1 MGTGKERRERER
13 ERVVSETA
21 SRTKEDAT
29 GNQKVTR
36 LTDPLVVKLVNVF
49 VDLGMVLESMNPV
62 DPRIREE
69 EESWDREDSVSP
81 SIIRYIFIEAP
92 VPPHFSEE
100 PWEGHEGHPRESNHR
115 SPNFHPDLSLDEP
128 RVLHH
133 VVIEEEEVRQRREG

>member
-1 MGTGKERRERER
+1 M
-13 ERVVSETA
+13 
-21 SRTKEDAT
+21 
-29 GNQKVTR
+29 
-36 LTDPLVVKLVNVF
+36 KLVDVF

-69 EESWDREDSVSP
+69 EEGWDREDSVSP

-115 SPNFHPDLSLDEP
+115 GPNFHPDLSLDEP

-133 VVIEEEEVRQRREG
+133 VVVEEEEVRQRREGEVHAEDSHEGEEVEGDGLTEDVVSRPC